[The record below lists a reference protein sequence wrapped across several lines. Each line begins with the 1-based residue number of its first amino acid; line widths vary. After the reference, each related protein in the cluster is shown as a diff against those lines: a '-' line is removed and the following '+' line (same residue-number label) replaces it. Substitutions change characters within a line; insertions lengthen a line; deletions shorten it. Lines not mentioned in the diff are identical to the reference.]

1 MHIIKN
7 TRFITGAVGIAFIF
21 SLFGGATLTHAALTQ
36 PQINAITSLLQA
48 FNVDSST
55 IANVQ
60 AVLEKKTLTAT
71 VAPTTAVASSTP
83 NQTSGKR
90 YAIKMPNG
98 GTCSKLSKGLSRGS
112 TDQKTG
118 GDVSRLQ
125 SFLSKDKS
133 VYPGGWV
140 TGYFGDSTEKAV
152 QRWQAQKNIVSSGD
166 AQSTGYG
173 NIGPRTRGEMDREME
188 VECENGDSQNSS
200 DTTKSSESET
210 KSHSE
215 NRGSTS
221 TASSTS
227 SDSQK
232 EAN

>member
-1 MHIIKN
+1 MRIIKN
-7 TRFITGAVGIAFIF
+7 PRFISGAVGIAFVF

-60 AVLEKKTLTAT
+60 AVLEKKTPIATTAT
-71 VAPTTAVASSTP
+71 STP
-83 NQTSGKR
+83 SQATGKR
-90 YAIKMPNG
+90 YAIQLPNG
-98 GTCSKLSKGLSRGS
+98 GTCSKISNGLSIGS
-112 TDQKTG
+112 TDQETG

-125 SFLSKDKS
+125 SFLSKDKT

-140 TGYFGDSTEKAV
+140 TGYFGDSTERAV

-188 VECENGDSQNSS
+188 VECEQGDSQNSS
-200 DTTKSSESET
+200 DTTESSTSET
-210 KSHSE
+210 NSHSE
-215 NRGSTS
+215 DQGSSS
-221 TASSTS
+221 TASASSTVS
-227 SDSQK
+227 GSQS
-232 EAN
+232 EGN